1 MFIGRISYVDVKE
14 YESKSNKDIRI
25 ILSILKDEYGEPE
38 LNMIKDK
45 YSVYK
50 FKGVYYQIILTCRED
65 ELTTTLIYTKK

>member
-1 MFIGRISYVDVKE
+1 LRKT
-14 YESKSNKDIRI
+14 NKDIEK

-50 FKGVYYQIILTCRED
+50 FDGVYYQIIVTCRED
-65 ELTTTLIYTKK
+65 E